1 MEYPDDVSFCNI
13 LSICLFGTNLEHYIK
28 RKNRK
33 RFFAFSGLNR
43 SMYLCIPEKNQYVEC
58 N

>member
-1 MEYPDDVSFCNI
+1 MKYPADVSFCNI

-33 RFFAFSGLNR
+33 RLFAFSGLNR
-43 SMYLCIPEKNQYVEC
+43 SMYLCIPEKISM
-58 N
+58 